1 MLVRTRSV
9 FDVRRCSAR
18 TAEFWNCKA
27 YSCILRKYDGG
38 SFPSFFPQQKPTTF
52 GHGNDNDRYS
62 SDAMG
67 QGDIKTA

>member
-1 MLVRTRSV
+1 MFLKKESIFFVRG
-9 FDVRRCSAR
+9 CLAR

-38 SFPSFFPQQKPTTF
+38 RFPSFFPQQKPATF

-67 QGDIKTA
+67 QRDIKTA